1 MYDLIIKGG
10 FLIDPY
16 QKVIELSTLNP
27 SSALGLNGKLGTLKP
42 GAEGDA
48 VILELEEGRFDFRDP
63 LNEEGTGT
71 KKLNPVAVVKNGEV
85 ISADPRILRK
95 PINR

>member
-1 MYDLIIKGG
+1 M
-10 FLIDPY
+10 
-16 QKVIELSTLNP
+16 
-27 SSALGLNGKLGTLKP
+27 
-42 GAEGDA
+42 
-48 VILELEEGRFDFRDP
+48 ILELEEGRFDFRDP

>member
-1 MYDLIIKGG
+1 LYDLIIRGG

-27 SSALGLNGKLGTLKP
+27 SSALGLLKP